1 MTCPYKEYASI
12 QPRDWVWNRDAV
24 LTAPSV
30 QLYKAGKVPKMQ
42 VIDLF
47 QEQFCCASEEC
58 LARCNI
64 VEIREKPLVQFVL
77 ENFPKNAPKILS
89 LELEELKDF
98 EKPIRNYINDLK
110 HNKDLKFVP
119 AEVEDFLDYLDR
131 NNDRIIEKMNNSQ

>member
-1 MTCPYKEYASI
+1 
-12 QPRDWVWNRDAV
+12 
-24 LTAPSV
+24 
-30 QLYKAGKVPKMQ
+30 MQ
-42 VIDLF
+42 VIDLFQVCCKLKKSNISKIFIRFFF

-89 LELEELKDF
+89 LELEELKVDSFLFVNILKLFNFQDF